1 MGKRPDRIIMIGW
14 ATLVGAAIVTEMRK
28 PQAER
33 TGHGTVAGVVPY
45 DLRPPT
51 LKRIRTTLW
60 NPENKALLVPHVF
73 GVGWTINLAR
83 ARDLIVSR
91 GRRDASAGG
100 RPR

>member
-1 MGKRPDRIIMIGW
+1 MGKRPDRIILIGW

-28 PQAER
+28 PPAER

-51 LKRIRTTLW
+51 WQRVRGTLW
-60 NPENKALLVPHVF
+60 NPANKALLVPHVF
-73 GVGWTINLAR
+73 GVGWTVNLAR

-100 RPR
+100 PPR